1 MNSSWVNGYK
11 HSICKRE
18 RGESFI
24 VFKNIPFNV
33 QWNLYTKGQ
42 EHLLTKY
49 INVRKINKR
58 LRIIL
63 LYAEILTAK
72 FRLKLKNERKTTES
86 FRYDLNQILYD
97 YTVEVTKRLKGL
109 GLKYRVSEEIWMKI
123 CNTV

>member
-1 MNSSWVNGYK
+1 MVINIAYV
-11 HSICKRE
+11 KRE

-24 VFKNIPFNV
+24 VFKIIPCNF
-33 QWNLYTKGQ
+33 QWNVYTKGQ

-49 INVRKINKR
+49 INFRKINRR

-63 LYAEILTAK
+63 LYAEILTEE
-72 FRLKLKNERKTTES
+72 FRLKLKNVGKTTRS

-109 GLKYRVSEEIWMKI
+109 DLKYRVPEEIWMEI